1 MAGELNTK
9 ATTVKNSQFYQGDL
23 GFDKNNNDKVIIYKI
38 LTGKKLEVCKIII
51 DEQNHILKISTKTEI
66 INEDE
71 FEIYTFALET
81 DTADF
86 ILKLIAKNQIN
97 AEINYAFINNIEDFY
112 NISESDSLEEKREK
126 LGNSFNYL

>member
-1 MAGELNTK
+1 MAVELNTK

-66 INEDE
+66 LNEDE
-71 FEIYTFALET
+71 FEIYTFALEA

-86 ILKLIAKNQIN
+86 ILKIITKNQIN
-97 AEINYAFINNIEDFY
+97 AEINYAFINNIEDSY
-112 NISESDSLEEKREK
+112 NISESDSLEEKKKKISK
-126 LGNSFNYL
+126 LF

>member
-71 FEIYTFALET
+71 FEIYTFALEA

-97 AEINYAFINNIEDFY
+97 AEINYAFINNIEDSY
-112 NISESDSLEEKREK
+112 NISESDSLEEKRK
-126 LGNSFNYL
+126 N

>member
-112 NISESDSLEEKREK
+112 NISESDSLEEKKRKIRK
-126 LGNSFNYL
+126 LF

>member
-51 DEQNHILKISTKTEI
+51 DEQNHILKISTKTKI

-71 FEIYTFALET
+71 FEIYTFALEA

-97 AEINYAFINNIEDFY
+97 AEINYAFINNIEDSY
-112 NISESDSLEEKREK
+112 NISESDSLEEKKRKIRK
-126 LGNSFNYL
+126 LF

>member
-9 ATTVKNSQFYQGDL
+9 ATVVKNSQFYQGDL

-51 DEQNHILKISTKTEI
+51 DEPNHILKISTKTEI

-71 FEIYTFALET
+71 FEIYTFALEA

-97 AEINYAFINNIEDFY
+97 AEINYAFINNIEDSY
-112 NISESDSLEEKREK
+112 NISESDSLEEKKKKIRK
-126 LGNSFNYL
+126 LF

>member
-9 ATTVKNSQFYQGDL
+9 ATAVKNSQFYQGDL

-71 FEIYTFALET
+71 FEIYTFALEA

-97 AEINYAFINNIEDFY
+97 AEINYAFINNIEDSY
-112 NISESDSLEEKREK
+112 NISESNSLEEKKRKIRK
-126 LGNSFNYL
+126 LF

>member
-1 MAGELNTK
+1 MAEIILNK
-9 ATTVKNSQFYQGDL
+9 LYPGDL

-71 FEIYTFALET
+71 FEIYTFALEA
-81 DTADF
+81 DTTNF
-86 ILKLIAKNQIN
+86 ILELIHKNHIN
-97 AEINYAFINNIEDFY
+97 AEIYYKSINDNEDTY
-112 NISESDSLEEKREK
+112 NKISDSDSLEDKKSKVHK
-126 LGNSFNYL
+126 LS

>member
-71 FEIYTFALET
+71 FEIYTFALEA

-97 AEINYAFINNIEDFY
+97 AEINYAFINNIEDSY
-112 NISESDSLEEKREK
+112 NISESDSLEEKKKKIRK
-126 LGNSFNYL
+126 LF

>member
-9 ATTVKNSQFYQGDL
+9 ATAVKNSQFYQGDL

-38 LTGKKLEVCKIII
+38 LTGKKLEVFKIII

-71 FEIYTFALET
+71 FEIYTFALEA

-97 AEINYAFINNIEDFY
+97 AEINYAFINNIEDSY
-112 NISESDSLEEKREK
+112 NISESDSLEEKKRKIRK
-126 LGNSFNYL
+126 LF

>member
-1 MAGELNTK
+1 MTEELNTK
-9 ATTVKNSQFYQGDL
+9 ATVVKSSQFYQGDL

-51 DEQNHILKISTKTEI
+51 DEQNNILKISTKPKI

-71 FEIYTFALET
+71 FEIYTFALEA

-97 AEINYAFINNIEDFY
+97 AEINYAFINNIENSY
-112 NISESDSLEEKREK
+112 NISESDSLEEKKRKIRK
-126 LGNSFNYL
+126 LF

>member
-9 ATTVKNSQFYQGDL
+9 ATAVKSSQFYQGDL

-71 FEIYTFALET
+71 FEIYTFALEAN
-81 DTADF
+81 TADF

-97 AEINYAFINNIEDFY
+97 AEINYAFINNIEDSY
-112 NISESDSLEEKREK
+112 NISESDLLEGKKRKIRK
-126 LGNSFNYL
+126 LF

>member
-9 ATTVKNSQFYQGDL
+9 ATAVKNSQFYQGDL

-71 FEIYTFALET
+71 FEIYTFALEA

-97 AEINYAFINNIEDFY
+97 AEINYAFINNIEDSY
-112 NISESDSLEEKREK
+112 NISESDSLEEKKRKIRK
-126 LGNSFNYL
+126 LF

>member
-1 MAGELNTK
+1 MGGELNTK

-71 FEIYTFALET
+71 FEIYTFALEA

-97 AEINYAFINNIEDFY
+97 TEINYAFINNIEDSY
-112 NISESDSLEEKREK
+112 NISESDSLEEKKRKIRK
-126 LGNSFNYL
+126 LF

>member
-71 FEIYTFALET
+71 FEIYTFALEA

-97 AEINYAFINNIEDFY
+97 AEINYAFINNIEDSY
-112 NISESDSLEEKREK
+112 NISESDSLEEKKRK
-126 LGNSFNYL
+126 IRKVF

>member
-1 MAGELNTK
+1 MAWELNTK
-9 ATTVKNSQFYQGDL
+9 ATAVKNSQFYQGDL
-23 GFDKNNNDKVIIYKI
+23 GFDKNNNDKLIIYKI

-51 DEQNHILKISTKTEI
+51 DEQNHILKICTKTEI

-71 FEIYTFALET
+71 FEIYTFGLEA

-97 AEINYAFINNIEDFY
+97 AEINYAFINNIEDSY
-112 NISESDSLEEKREK
+112 NISESESLEEKKRKIRK
-126 LGNSFNYL
+126 LF

>member
-9 ATTVKNSQFYQGDL
+9 VTTVKNSQFYQGDL

-71 FEIYTFALET
+71 FEIYTFALEA

-97 AEINYAFINNIEDFY
+97 VEINYAFINNIEDSY
-112 NISESDSLEEKREK
+112 NISELDSLEEKKRKIRK
-126 LGNSFNYL
+126 LF

>member
-71 FEIYTFALET
+71 FEIYTFALEA

-97 AEINYAFINNIEDFY
+97 AEINYAFINNIEDSY
-112 NISESDSLEEKREK
+112 NISESDSLEEKKRKIRK
-126 LGNSFNYL
+126 LF

>member
-1 MAGELNTK
+1 MAGQLNTK
-9 ATTVKNSQFYQGDL
+9 PTAVKNSQFYQGDL
-23 GFDKNNNDKVIIYKI
+23 GFDKNNNDKVFIYKI

-71 FEIYTFALET
+71 FEIYTFALEA

-97 AEINYAFINNIEDFY
+97 AEINYAFINNIEDSY
-112 NISESDSLEEKREK
+112 NISESDSLEEKKKKIRK
-126 LGNSFNYL
+126 LF

>member
-9 ATTVKNSQFYQGDL
+9 ATAVKNSQFYQGDL

-71 FEIYTFALET
+71 FEIYTFALEA

-97 AEINYAFINNIEDFY
+97 AEINYAFINNIEDSY
-112 NISESDSLEEKREK
+112 NISESDSLEEKKRKISK
-126 LGNSFNYL
+126 LF

>member
-9 ATTVKNSQFYQGDL
+9 ATAVKNSQFYQGDL

-71 FEIYTFALET
+71 FEIYTFALEA

-97 AEINYAFINNIEDFY
+97 TEINYAFINNIEDSY
-112 NISESDSLEEKREK
+112 NISESDSLEEKKRKIRK
-126 LGNSFNYL
+126 LF

>member
-1 MAGELNTK
+1 MGN
-9 ATTVKNSQFYQGDL
+9 
-23 GFDKNNNDKVIIYKI
+23 
-38 LTGKKLEVCKIII
+38 KIII

-71 FEIYTFALET
+71 FEIYTFALEA

-97 AEINYAFINNIEDFY
+97 AEINYAFINNIEDSY
-112 NISESDSLEEKREK
+112 NISESDSLEEKKKKIRK
-126 LGNSFNYL
+126 LF

>member
-71 FEIYTFALET
+71 FEIYTFALEA

-112 NISESDSLEEKREK
+112 NISESDSLEEKKRKIRK
-126 LGNSFNYL
+126 LF

>member
-1 MAGELNTK
+1 MAGELNSK
-9 ATTVKNSQFYQGDL
+9 ATAVKNSQFYQGDL

-71 FEIYTFALET
+71 FEIYTFALEA

-97 AEINYAFINNIEDFY
+97 AEINYAFINNIEDSY
-112 NISESDSLEEKREK
+112 NISESDSLEEKKRKIRK
-126 LGNSFNYL
+126 LF